1 MLYLKYFR
9 LVMVRGIRNLLHN
22 LPTICSYLFLV
33 FSVISCLIILI
44 PSCFNKVPVIS
55 YYISEQKF
63 PITYKLNGEVKVLDE
78 NGNVINK
85 NIEVFVGGYSV
96 FLESEQFDLT
106 FSSPITDEVYVVI
119 RYEVNGSIYEY
130 TKCLEIKNNNR
141 SMSEEFIIYAR
152 TF

>member
-1 MLYLKYFR
+1 
-9 LVMVRGIRNLLHN
+9 MVC
-22 LPTICSYLFLV
+22 LPLS
-33 FSVISCLIILI
+33 S
-44 PSCFNKVPVIS
+44 
-55 YYISEQKF
+55 
-63 PITYKLNGEVKVLDE
+63 D
-78 NGNVINK
+78 
-85 NIEVFVGGYSV
+85 VFVGGYSV